1 MNSGFGDI
9 LLVEE
14 SDLADLRKAFS
25 IVFFAVPLAIGV
37 FMLLFPMLGL
47 TIDTTPFI
55 GIALL
60 FLGLGGLSKE

>member
-1 MNSGFGDI
+1 V
-9 LLVEE
+9 VEE
-14 SDLADLRKAFS
+14 SDKVEIMKAFE
-25 IVFFAVPLAIGV
+25 IAFYAVPLAIGV

-60 FLGLGGLSKE
+60 FLGLAGLMNK